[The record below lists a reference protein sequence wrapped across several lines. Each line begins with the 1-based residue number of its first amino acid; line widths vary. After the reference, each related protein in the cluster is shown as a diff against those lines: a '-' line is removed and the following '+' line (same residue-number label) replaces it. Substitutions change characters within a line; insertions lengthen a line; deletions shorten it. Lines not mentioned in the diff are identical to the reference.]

1 MGKILNHLAKQEPED
16 QIDFN
21 VKWANSIKRGFP
33 CRKECNTEGGG
44 RKGYVEE
51 YSR

>member
-1 MGKILNHLAKQEPED
+1 MIKIPNHHAKQEPED

-21 VKWANSIKRGFP
+21 VKWANSIKRRFP
-33 CRKECNTEGGG
+33 HRKECNTEGGG

-51 YSR
+51 DSR